1 MKERK
6 DGKREEGRQKEGKK
20 NFHCN
25 CLLYRWREE
34 CDSGSTVS
42 RPHQIKQP
50 HRSSVS
56 AKQLITTHIV
66 NSCYVVTSTGRSIY
80 YRSML
85 TSNGLLQGVTRHG
98 GNYGNVTKIEEMTSF
113 FVLSPPLTVITPVF
127 SSFILLFLWFT
138 FMQD

>member
-1 MKERK
+1 
-6 DGKREEGRQKEGKK
+6 
-20 NFHCN
+20 
-25 CLLYRWREE
+25 
-34 CDSGSTVS
+34 
-42 RPHQIKQP
+42 
-50 HRSSVS
+50 
-56 AKQLITTHIV
+56 
-66 NSCYVVTSTGRSIY
+66 
-80 YRSML
+80 ML